1 MEFSTY
7 IIRKNNDKTVK
18 WGSAAV
24 LIFIIGALIMGL
36 TGFVKIASVLFI
48 LAVIAGIIMFVIK
61 KGNIEP
67 YVLSKD
73 KLVITATSIE
83 IAGVGYELEKLKD
96 LKFIIHS
103 YAGLRYSEGKSR
115 FYQTSNGALNFVSFT
130 VDGKETGCRY
140 YLNSEKH
147 TFILCQILQQFYYN
161 KIPFTEV
168 DRDGNQT
175 FLLKKLDETELAA
188 FKTKYGY

>member
-7 IIRKNNDKTVK
+7 IIKKNNDKTVK
-18 WGSAAV
+18 WGSIAV
-24 LIFIIGALIMGL
+24 LVFIIGALILGL

-48 LAVIAGIIMFVIK
+48 LAVIAGIVMFVIK
-61 KGNIEP
+61 KGNIDP

-73 KLVITATSIE
+73 KLVITPASIE
-83 IAGVGYELEKLKD
+83 IAGVGYEIDKIKD

-115 FYQTSNGALNFVSFT
+115 FYQTSNGTLNFVSFS

-147 TFILCQILQQFYYN
+147 TFILCQVLQQFYYN
-161 KIPFTEV
+161 KIPFIEV

-175 FLLKKLDETELAA
+175 YLLKKLNKEELAA
-188 FKTKYGY
+188 FKSKYGY